1 MARDRT
7 LSREVW
13 KNQLGFILAAVGSAV
28 GLGNIWRFS
37 YMTYENGGG
46 AFLIPYLIALFTVG
60 IPLMMLEFAFGHR
73 FIASAPLAFFK
84 LHRRWEWLGW
94 WSVSFVMFGIVLYY
108 CVIISWCLNYLFLS
122 LTLAWGNDPGAFFF
136 GEFLGLS
143 KGPEEIGT
151 VQTPILLG
159 LGIIWFLNW
168 IIVHRGIQRGIELA
182 NKIFMPLLLILT
194 TILVFWSITLEGAHV
209 GLRAYLAPDFSAL
222 SKPKVWIDAFSQIFF
237 TLSLGFGIMI
247 AYASYLP
254 ERANLSRNAII
265 TALLNCGFSLFSGFA
280 VFSILG
286 YMAVETQKPIGE
298 VVKQSIGLAFV
309 AYPAAINLL
318 PGGAVFGVL
327 FFTSLVVAGLSS
339 SVSIIEAF
347 SSAAVDKFPW
357 GRKRIVTTVCIL
369 GMLGGIIFTTNG
381 GLFWLD
387 IVDHFLTHFG
397 LMVVGLLEAILASW
411 LLPINT
417 MRNYINSVSE
427 FQVGAWWSFLIKYFI
442 PTVLLIIVI
451 SDLITEFQKPY
462 EGYSWKAL
470 VFIGVDWLVLTLV
483 LAIFFSKSTWENQ
496 NG

>member
-1 MARDRT
+1 MA
-7 LSREVW
+7 REVW
-13 KNQLGFILAAVGSAV
+13 KNQFGFILAAVGSAV

-60 IPLMMLEFAFGHR
+60 IPLMILEFSLGHR

-84 LHRRWEWLGW
+84 LNRRWEWLGW
-94 WSVSFVMFGIVLYY
+94 WAVTFVMFGIVLYY
-108 CVIISWCLNYLFLS
+108 SVIISWCLNYLFLS
-122 LTLAWGNDPGAFFF
+122 FTLAWGNDPGSYFF

-143 KGPEEIGT
+143 KGPGELGS
-151 VQTPILLG
+151 VQIPILLG
-159 LGIIWFLNW
+159 LAVIWFLNW
-168 IIVHRGIQRGIELA
+168 VIVHRGVQDGIEIA

-194 TILVFWSITLEGAHV
+194 TILVFWSMTLEGSNV
-209 GLRAYLAPDFSAL
+209 GLRAYLTPDFSVL
-222 SKPKVWIDAFSQIFF
+222 SKPKVWVDAFSQIFF

-254 ERANLSRNAII
+254 ERANLTRNAFI
-265 TALLNCGFSLFSGFA
+265 TAILNCGFSIFSGLA

-286 YMAVETQKPIGE
+286 YMSVETHKPIEE

-309 AYPAAINLL
+309 AYPAALSLL
-318 PGGAVFGVL
+318 PGGALFGVL

-357 GRKRIVTTVCIL
+357 NRKRIVTIISLL
-369 GMLGGIIFTTNG
+369 GLAGSVVFSTNG

-397 LMVVGLLEAILASW
+397 LIMVGLLEAIVVSW
-411 LLPINT
+411 FYPIEAMRKHINT
-417 MRNYINSVSE
+417 VSE
-427 FQVGAWWSFLIKYFI
+427 MKVGAWWSFLIKYFI
-442 PTVLLIIVI
+442 PAILTIIIVG
-451 SDLITEFQKPY
+451 DLINAFKKPY
-462 EGYSWKAL
+462 EGYSWQAL
-470 VFIGVDWLVLTLV
+470 IFIGVDWLVLTLL
-483 LAIFFSKSTWENQ
+483 LALFLSKSPWEKEVP
-496 NG
+496 